1 MQNITLKG
9 VKFSNLFHGLIYK
22 SYTHFRDEIL
32 FSFMYNVAFNK
43 KIYVKFSNFD
53 FPISSATF

>member
-9 VKFSNLFHGLIYK
+9 VKFQIYFIVLFIK
-22 SYTHFRDEIL
+22 VSPHFPDEIL

>member
-9 VKFSNLFHGLIYK
+9 VKFSNLFMVLFIK
-22 SYTHFRDEIL
+22 VSTHFPDEIL
-32 FSFMYNVAFNK
+32 FSFMYNVAFNR

>member
-1 MQNITLKG
+1 M
-9 VKFSNLFHGLIYK
+9 VLFIK
-22 SYTHFRDEIL
+22 VSTHFPDEIL

-53 FPISSATF
+53 FPISSATFEGKNSIVTATSSYD